1 MTRGGRSGEVL
12 AERSDTIT
20 VVRSEGRGGVLRREV
35 SGRHLPPVSGVR
47 TEPPVSSGGERGYR
61 ALKVGLGIDR
71 EVWPEEAQLFPEPL
85 DTSQPASAVKFY
97 DSL

>member
-1 MTRGGRSGEVL
+1 
-12 AERSDTIT
+12 
-20 VVRSEGRGGVLRREV
+20 
-35 SGRHLPPVSGVR
+35 
-47 TEPPVSSGGERGYR
+47 VSSGGERGYR